1 MHIQNKGY
9 GIAAP
14 GFVVLGFLILRPLL
28 ESLLGRDY
36 SGLHH
41 HLNAAVLAFAGV
53 ASFFL
58 AAHLDK
64 KSGIDVFCKYAWSEG
79 FLESKHSIVYLP
91 LRVVGVLFVFI
102 SLFL

>member
-14 GFVVLGFLILRPLL
+14 GFVVLGFLVLRPLI
-28 ESLLGRDY
+28 ESLLGRGAA
-36 SGLHH
+36 GLHH

-53 ASFFL
+53 ASFTL
-58 AAHLDK
+58 AARLDK
-64 KSGIDVFCKYAWSEG
+64 KSGIDVFSRYAWREG
-79 FLESKHSIVYLP
+79 FLESRHSIIYLP
-91 LRVVGVLFVFI
+91 LRTVGVLFVLI